1 MGIHSSWVSNYSKL
15 VLVQPSIESVSI
27 KKTCFFLLCYS
38 CWSLLLR
45 MTFFYA
51 IVEEEEICIQTY
63 DNLNSKSI
71 SKFEN
76 DSNEKT

>member
-1 MGIHSSWVSNYSKL
+1 
-15 VLVQPSIESVSI
+15 
-27 KKTCFFLLCYS
+27 
-38 CWSLLLR
+38 

-76 DSNEKT
+76 DSNEKTEKKYQPSS